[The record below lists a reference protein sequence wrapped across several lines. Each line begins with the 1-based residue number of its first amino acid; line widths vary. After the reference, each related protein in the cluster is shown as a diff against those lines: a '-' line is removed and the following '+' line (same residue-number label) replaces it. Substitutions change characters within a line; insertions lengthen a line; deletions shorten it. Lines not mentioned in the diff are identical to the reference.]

1 MKIKSNIAISENGFL
16 FDPATGESFSTNETG
31 REILE
36 LMKQGKTE
44 DEIKTIMTERFEVE
58 AQAFERYYLDFIGM
72 LKQYQIITE

>member
-44 DEIKTIMTERFEVE
+44 KEIRTIMTERFEVE
-58 AQAFERYYLDFIGM
+58 EQAFERYYLDFIGM
-72 LKQYQIITE
+72 LKQYQIVTE

>member
-44 DEIKTIMTERFEVE
+44 KEIRTIMTEWFEVE
-58 AQAFERYYLDFIGM
+58 EQAFERYYLDFIGM
-72 LKQYQIITE
+72 LKQYQIVTE